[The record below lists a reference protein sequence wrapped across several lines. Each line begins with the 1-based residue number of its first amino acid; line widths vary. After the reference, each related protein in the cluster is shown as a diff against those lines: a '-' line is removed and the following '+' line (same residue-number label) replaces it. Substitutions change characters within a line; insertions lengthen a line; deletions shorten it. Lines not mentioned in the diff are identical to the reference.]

1 VYIAIDNT
9 PAAPLPWNNLNSPG
23 GQGYTW
29 SNFLDSTG
37 VGTSMGLLQ
46 TGIFA
51 GANSLG
57 DVTGNNSGVYPD
69 AVLKYQYVLFAGNV
83 GGFTLNG
90 LDVSKVYDL
99 TFMGSEDYEG
109 GDQNT
114 AYIVNGDTVWLNA
127 LYNQQATV
135 TMRGVHPDTYGNIYM
150 QFISYQ
156 AADAGWLNSIVVN
169 GYTPVPRNAP
179 APPQVTGGLNTTA
192 PTWANPNALVA
203 QATVNADT
211 VALAY
216 PNPFRTSFTLQ
227 VPADYSNENVMVSVY
242 DVHGNLVYR
251 KEFDGLV
258 QGENYLMVEA
268 DRNFAGTGVYV
279 AKLMYSD
286 GKTIKTVKLLKQ

>member
-1 VYIAIDNT
+1 MN
-9 PAAPLPWNNLNSPG
+9 
-23 GQGYTW
+23 
-29 SNFLDSTG
+29 
-37 VGTSMGLLQ
+37 LLQ

-83 GGFTLNG
+83 GGFTLGG
-90 LDVSKVYDL
+90 LNLSKTYDL

-135 TMRGVHPDTYGNIYM
+135 TMRGVQPDVNGNIYM

-179 APPQVTGGLNTTA
+179 APPGVAGGANTTA
-192 PTWANPNALVA
+192 MFASPTALVA
-203 QATVNADT
+203 QSPTTNGDS
-211 VALAY
+211 VASAY

-227 VPADYSNENVMVSVY
+227 VPADFNNESVLVAVY
-242 DVHGNLVYR
+242 DVHGNLVY
-251 KEFDGLV
+251 KKQFDGLV
-258 QGENYLMVEA
+258 QGENYLMVDS